1 MSAHSDFEQA
11 RTVPNVMNASSMAY
25 VPFLMRM
32 NVLNDTAIMERTKK
46 TQDIA
51 MIARGK
57 PSGAISLAVGSSLTG
72 GRDMAK
78 IDQDKERTGERTGEP
93 SAVYDRCPSPTL

>member
-1 MSAHSDFEQA
+1 
-11 RTVPNVMNASSMAY
+11 MAY

-57 PSGAISLAVGSSLTG
+57 PSGAISLAVGSSLIG
-72 GRDMAK
+72 GRDMAQ
-78 IDQDKERTGERTGEP
+78 IDQDKERTGERIGEP
-93 SAVYDRCPSPTL
+93 SMQLMIDALPQLFNMNMFAPPILAGSL